1 MCVYKFSMGLEITNG
16 CLKNVSAYSPCRC
29 LEHEGEG
36 DISLSC
42 YEDALGDN
50 KVEQILNH
58 FLVNNISTRLTRLDL
73 QSTEL
78 TQIPTNLPFFSQ
90 LKIIDLCRNN
100 IQFIPRGAFNFSSKF
115 HYLDLSSNMLTRIEA
130 GAFQGT

>member
-1 MCVYKFSMGLEITNG
+1 MGLETSNG
-16 CLKNVSAYSPCRC
+16 CLTNVSAYSPCRC
-29 LEHEGEG
+29 RPVDEGEG

-42 YEDALGDN
+42 YEDALGDK

-58 FLVNNISTRLTRLDL
+58 FLVNNISTRLTRLTL
-73 QSTEL
+73 QNTEL

-90 LKIIDLCRNN
+90 LKMIDLCRNN